1 VAAKHSK
8 IKDEPIKD
16 LLGNINS
23 SLVNKLLERVYGG
36 DTSKVPTIDYLGP
49 QLEALPRL
57 TGMERIV
64 ARDSVTYTLGD
75 NLPDVSPWLETL
87 AGPDLNWLR
96 ALLTSVTIVQGT
108 SYINNPIRRLLVP
121 RRGQKVVVS
130 PTSLN
135 VYGAARSHGPHKD
148 GFKAVDIL
156 YSSSSGRIDITIFE
170 ERRNVSVPL
179 SLHFEYKPSMGS
191 VPIHEIA
198 EGRNHRI
205 KQFYWKL
212 WYGDD
217 EVLPEIDIKSTFTG
231 PEITIEASTVEMFCA
246 VVGNQGESFKTIRNF
261 EVKAPMDFAIVT
273 GWQVSFLTLISHGL
287 VSQQPLCRPL

>member
-1 VAAKHSK
+1 MAAKHSK

-23 SLVNKLLERVYGG
+23 SLVNKLLERVYDG

-156 YSSSSGRIDITIFE
+156 YSSSSGRIDITIFKE
-170 ERRNVSVPL
+170 HCNVSVLL
-179 SLHFEYKPSMGS
+179 SLHFKYKPSMGS
-191 VPIHEIA
+191 MPIHRRSEPLY
-198 EGRNHRI
+198 
-205 KQFYWKL
+205 Q
-212 WYGDD
+212 
-217 EVLPEIDIKSTFTG
+217 
-231 PEITIEASTVEMFCA
+231 
-246 VVGNQGESFKTIRNF
+246 
-261 EVKAPMDFAIVT
+261 AILLETMV
-273 GWQVSFLTLISHGL
+273 WRQ
-287 VSQQPLCRPL
+287 